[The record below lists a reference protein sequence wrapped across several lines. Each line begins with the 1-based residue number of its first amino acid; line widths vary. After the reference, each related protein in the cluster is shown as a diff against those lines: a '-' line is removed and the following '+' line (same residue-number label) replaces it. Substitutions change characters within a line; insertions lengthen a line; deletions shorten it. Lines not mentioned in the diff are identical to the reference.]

1 MWKARI
7 WQPAVLDK
15 FEKYVLILVF
25 SILGY
30 RMIQSY
36 ARSGDISA
44 LVYLFDQSLVLL
56 FIVIRRQT
64 EDITLRYDEWFVGFG
79 GTLLPLLLAP
89 AAIGSA
95 LVSPGVSIPI
105 ILVGLCIH
113 LAAKLTLRR
122 SFGVVAA
129 NRGVTAAGPYTIIRH
144 PMYAGYVIVHI
155 GFLLAGPSL
164 YNVILIA
171 MCWSL
176 FVLRIRAEERVL
188 SEDPSYREM
197 MQRTPY
203 RLVPGVY

>member
-1 MWKARI
+1 MWKAQI

-30 RMIQSY
+30 RMTLSY
-36 ARSGDISA
+36 MTNDDVSA
-44 LVYLFDQSLVLL
+44 LIYLFDQSLVLL

-95 LVSPGVSIPI
+95 LVSPGVFVPI

-155 GFLLAGPSL
+155 GFLLANPSL
-164 YNVILIA
+164 YNAILIA

-203 RLVPGVY
+203 RLVPGIY

>member
-1 MWKARI
+1 MWKTRI

-15 FEKYVLILVF
+15 VEKYVLILVF

-30 RMIQSY
+30 RMLRSY
-36 ARSGDISA
+36 ASSGDISA

-56 FIVIRRQT
+56 FIVIRRKT

-79 GTLLPLLLAP
+79 GTLLPLLIAP
-89 AAIGSA
+89 AATGSA
-95 LVSPGVSIPI
+95 LVTPATSVAI

-188 SEDPSYREM
+188 GEDPSYREM